1 MHLGDMKSLVRNDFA
16 QKEIQDVLTEAFG
29 DQIMGFKLSEDLTI
43 DPFASDNDSN
53 SISEEDESN
62 QTSDH
67 HAEISFTLYLFFF
80 VVQEKK
86 CFTP

>member
-29 DQIMGFKLSEDLTI
+29 DQIMGFKPSEDLTI

-53 SISEEDESN
+53 SISEQDESN

-67 HAEISFTLYLFFF
+67 HQKI
-80 VVQEKK
+80 
-86 CFTP
+86 

>member
-1 MHLGDMKSLVRNDFA
+1 
-16 QKEIQDVLTEAFG
+16 
-29 DQIMGFKLSEDLTI
+29 MGFKPSEDLTT

-67 HAEISFTLYLFFF
+67 HAEISFTLYFFFFF
-80 VVQEKK
+80 VCTGKEVFYTITSSY
-86 CFTP
+86 C